1 MSAAPNHRNLFSTC
15 PAVKSPDTV
24 SDESLKRSRSAR
36 VLDNLFQRMADRFAP
51 RSLSGSLTVRIP
63 GGREITF
70 GHEATGPQAKLI
82 LHDYSVIRAGLK
94 RGGLGFAESYMAGRV
109 DTPDLT
115 KLFDFFISNFE
126 ALRAAGGSLFKMR
139 LPDRLWHLLRDNSR
153 KGSKRNIEAHY
164 DLGNDF
170 YALWLD
176 PSMTYSSAIFANA
189 DEDLEKAQLRKY
201 DHVLKAIDAK
211 QGDRVL
217 EIGCGWGGFAERAAQ
232 KGLHVHGITL
242 SQEQLAFTRARM
254 ERLGLADRSEFE
266 IRDYRD
272 TQGQYDKVASIEMIE
287 AVGESHW
294 PSYFR
299 TIHDRLKPGG
309 LAAVQAITIAEPF
322 FADYRRKVD
331 FIQRYIFPGG
341 MLLTP
346 ATIAEQA
353 EKAGL
358 KLAGVETFADGYART
373 LQIWRQ
379 RFEAAWPQIAK
390 LGFDERFRRMW
401 RYYLC
406 YCEAGFA
413 ERTIDVGIYRIEK
426 PL

>member
-36 VLDNLFQRMADRFAP
+36 VLDNLFQRMADSFAP

-242 SQEQLAFTRARM
+242 SQEQVAFTRARM
-254 ERLGLADRSEFE
+254 ERLGLVDRSEFE

-390 LGFDERFRRMW
+390 LGFDERFQRMW

>member
-94 RGGLGFAESYMAGRV
+94 RGGLGFAENYMAGRV

-406 YCEAGFA
+406 YCEAGFT
-413 ERTIDVGIYRIEK
+413 ERTIDVGIYRIQK

>member
-176 PSMTYSSAIFANA
+176 PSMTYSSAIFATA

>member
-406 YCEAGFA
+406 YCEAGFT
-413 ERTIDVGIYRIEK
+413 ERTIDVGIYRIQK

>member
-36 VLDNLFQRMADRFAP
+36 VLDNLFQRMADSFAP

-390 LGFDERFRRMW
+390 LGFDERFQRMW

>member
-1 MSAAPNHRNLFSTC
+1 
-15 PAVKSPDTV
+15 V

-176 PSMTYSSAIFANA
+176 PSMTYSSAIFATA

>member
-36 VLDNLFQRMADRFAP
+36 VLDNLFQRMADSFAP

>member
-115 KLFDFFISNFE
+115 KLFDFFICNFE

-176 PSMTYSSAIFANA
+176 PSMTYSSAIFGNA

-211 QGDRVL
+211 PGDRVL

-254 ERLGLADRSEFE
+254 ERLGLVDRSEFE

>member
-36 VLDNLFQRMADRFAP
+36 VLDNLFQRMADSFAP

-406 YCEAGFA
+406 YCEAGFT
-413 ERTIDVGIYRIEK
+413 ERTIDVGIYRIQK

>member
-70 GHEATGPQAKLI
+70 GHETTGPQAKLI
-82 LHDYSVIRAGLK
+82 LHDYSVVRAGLS

-115 KLFDFFISNFE
+115 KLFDFFICNFE

-176 PSMTYSSAIFANA
+176 PSMTYSSAIFGNA

-201 DHVLKAIDAK
+201 DHVLKAIEAK
-211 QGDRVL
+211 PGDRVL

>member
-1 MSAAPNHRNLFSTC
+1 MSDDPSRQNLFSTC
-15 PAVKSPDTV
+15 PAVKSPDPV
-24 SDESLKRSRSAR
+24 SDESLKRSTSAR
-36 VLDNLFQRMADRFAP
+36 IFDRLFQSMADRFAP
-51 RSLSGSLTVRIP
+51 NSLSGSLTVRLP

-70 GHEATGPQAKLI
+70 GHEATGPQAKLV
-82 LHDYSVIRAGLK
+82 LHDYSVVRAALK

-115 KLFDFFISNFE
+115 KIFDFFIRNFE
-126 ALRAAGGSLFKMR
+126 ALRASGGSLFKMR
-139 LPDRLWHLLRDNSR
+139 LPDRLWHLLRNNSR

-170 YALWLD
+170 YSLWLD

-189 DEDLEKAQLRKY
+189 DDDLEAAQQRKY
-201 DHVLKAIDAK
+201 DHVLTAIDAK
-211 QGDRVL
+211 ANDRVL
-217 EIGCGWGGFAERAAQ
+217 EIGCGWGGFAERAAR

-242 SQEQLAFTRARM
+242 SHEQLAFTRARM
-254 ERLGLADRSEFE
+254 ERLGFSDSTGFE

-309 LAAVQAITIAEPF
+309 VAAVQAITIAEDF

-331 FIQRYIFPGG
+331 FIQRYVFPGG

-346 ATIAEQA
+346 AILAEQA
-353 EKAGL
+353 AKAGL
-358 KLAGVETFADGYART
+358 RLVNAETFADGYVRT

-379 RFEAAWPQIAK
+379 RFEAAWPDIAK

-413 ERTIDVGIYRIEK
+413 ARTIDVGIYRIEK

>member
-70 GHEATGPQAKLI
+70 GHETTGPQAKLI
-82 LHDYSVIRAGLK
+82 LHDYSVVRAGLS

-115 KLFDFFISNFE
+115 KLFDFFICNFE

-406 YCEAGFA
+406 YCEAGFT
-413 ERTIDVGIYRIEK
+413 ERTIDVGIYRIQK

>member
-176 PSMTYSSAIFANA
+176 PSMTYSSAIFATA

-413 ERTIDVGIYRIEK
+413 ERTIDVGIYRIQK

>member
-176 PSMTYSSAIFANA
+176 PSMTYSSAIFATA

-242 SQEQLAFTRARM
+242 SHEQLAFTRARM

-406 YCEAGFA
+406 YCESGFA

>member
-36 VLDNLFQRMADRFAP
+36 VLDNLFQRMADSFAP

-254 ERLGLADRSEFE
+254 ERLGLVDRSEFE

-309 LAAVQAITIAEPF
+309 LAAVQRSHTKLQVLEH
-322 FADYRRKVD
+322 RKVA
-331 FIQRYIFPGG
+331 QNLASLGH
-341 MLLTP
+341 LK
-346 ATIAEQA
+346 QA
-353 EKAGL
+353 GA
-358 KLAGVETFADGYART
+358 
-373 LQIWRQ
+373 
-379 RFEAAWPQIAK
+379 
-390 LGFDERFRRMW
+390 
-401 RYYLC
+401 
-406 YCEAGFA
+406 
-413 ERTIDVGIYRIEK
+413 
-426 PL
+426 